1 MGRRCHLGLDH
12 AAMRTLTRRT
22 GTISTVG
29 RGARTLWALLSA
41 VRASVAE
48 SKSELDDERDLAL
61 LPSSTALTRDQL
73 CACSA
78 SCFFC
83 SRSRRAATSG
93 ATMAPPRSPPSHLL
107 FAVDSHKGAVH
118 TAVYNTGSSYILT
131 GGADRQVRL
140 TNAKTGAEIKS
151 YGGHGYE
158 VLGLAW
164 CVPSLSFL
172 CLSSFSGR
180 AYL

>member
-1 MGRRCHLGLDH
+1 MSATSLSCRS
-12 AAMRTLTRRT
+12 AA
-22 GTISTVG
+22 
-29 RGARTLWALLSA
+29 
-41 VRASVAE
+41 
-48 SKSELDDERDLAL
+48 
-61 LPSSTALTRDQL
+61 ALTRDQL
-73 CACSA
+73 RGCSA

-83 SRSRRAATSG
+83 SRPRRAATSG

>member
-1 MGRRCHLGLDH
+1 
-12 AAMRTLTRRT
+12 
-22 GTISTVG
+22 
-29 RGARTLWALLSA
+29 
-41 VRASVAE
+41 
-48 SKSELDDERDLAL
+48 
-61 LPSSTALTRDQL
+61 
-73 CACSA
+73 
-78 SCFFC
+78 
-83 SRSRRAATSG
+83 
-93 ATMAPPRSPPSHLL
+93 MAPPRSPPSHLL

-164 CVPSLSFL
+164 CVGSLSFL

-180 AYL
+180 GCVWGEGCSCTGPLTSASSSCSTHDNTRFASCGGDRSVFVWDVTSGDILRRLSGHVGKVNAVAWNREASVLASGPSPLLVPSLKEQS